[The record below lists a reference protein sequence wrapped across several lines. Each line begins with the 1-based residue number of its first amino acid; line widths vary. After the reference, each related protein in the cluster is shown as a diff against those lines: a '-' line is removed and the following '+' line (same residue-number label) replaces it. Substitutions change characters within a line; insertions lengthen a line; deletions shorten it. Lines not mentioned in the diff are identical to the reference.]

1 MKSLM
6 FPRRVLLACL
16 SLTIASSVPGTNAG
30 TFKRIVIDG
39 SFGDWAGVPVSW
51 NDASETTAGADFWQ
65 VYVANDDQYL
75 YLRFTLHAPYSPFT
89 SRNNIFIDS
98 DDNSGTGY
106 HPAGLGGFGSD
117 LLIQSGTGYQEKGG
131 GFNEGLINGLDWSA
145 SPAADGTDFE
155 IRISR
160 AATYASDSL
169 PVFASGSVA
178 IQLESE
184 NTSFAAVDLA
194 PESGE
199 RLSYVFAVPPEPFIG
214 NRELVSLAGTSWQ
227 VNAAGTD
234 PGSRWTEADYDD
246 SQSPWSSGTGLF
258 GFTVDASVYPAP
270 LATALTRG
278 RSAYYF
284 RTAFEW
290 TNDPAGVVLVASN
303 YVSDGASIYL
313 NGIEARRLRIPAGE
327 IVYSTAATGGPQL
340 KGSAEL
346 IGLPATSLLVGEN
359 ILAVET
365 HQSPDENVDMVFGLS
380 LTAASQFPVVFTDA
394 TQPADRSV
402 VAGRSTTFAAEHV
415 GSAPLTYQWY
425 KNGEAL
431 PGATGPTLTIDPVL
445 AADEGTYQLKAGNPL
460 STEVASRSALLT
472 VIGIPVTISDSTQPE
487 DRRVVEGASVTFTV
501 VAVGSAPL
509 SYQWFKG
516 DQEIPGATS
525 ASYTIPSVVTSDAG
539 QYHAVVSNPVPSS
552 ATSRS
557 AGLIVDADITPPAI
571 VGITGGASRVV
582 ITFSE
587 PMDETS
593 AGKSSNYSI
602 GGGIDVLS
610 AVRNPENP
618 AEVILTTATQA
629 FGVLHCV
636 SVSGVRDLFG
646 TAILPGATAPF
657 VSTISIDG
665 SFEDWTAVPLAYSDG
680 VDLPTST
687 DYRDIYVTNDAD
699 HLFIRVTL
707 HAPSDLAIFYNNIFV
722 DGDNNAGT
730 GYSFRIGSDMLIQ
743 GGGGY
748 QQKNGGFNEGEIEG
762 LDWSI
767 APSGVGTDFE
777 FRVSRQATF
786 AADGLPIF
794 TAPTIGLVFDAE
806 NTSFQ
811 TVDTAPDSG
820 GLIYTFFDSPS
831 ATLGRLRFE
840 TDEFQQYSVNWTGPG
855 ALQQRASL
863 GSGDW
868 ITVWDLSPP
877 YFIGD
882 LIGQQFYRLVLPCP

>member
-1 MKSLM
+1 MKSPL
-6 FPRRVLLACL
+6 FPRCLVLACL
-16 SLTIASSVPGTNAG
+16 SLAIASGIPGAKAG

-51 NDASETTAGADFWQ
+51 NDGSESTAGADFSQ

-75 YLRFTLHAPYSPFT
+75 YVRFTLHAPDSPFT

-98 DDNSGTGY
+98 DDNSGTGF

-117 LLIQSGTGYQEKGG
+117 LLIQGGTGYQEKGG

-160 AATYASDSL
+160 AATYTSDGL
-169 PVFASGSVA
+169 PVFASDSVA
-178 IQLESE
+178 ILLESE
-184 NTSFAAVDLA
+184 SASFALVDLA
-194 PESGE
+194 PDSGE
-199 RLSYVFAVPPEPFIG
+199 HLSYVFAAPPEPFIG
-214 NRELVSLAGTSWQ
+214 RRELVSLTGASWQ

-234 PGSRWTEADYDD
+234 PGSQWTEADYDD
-246 SQSPWSSGTGLF
+246 LRSPWSPGTGLF
-258 GFTVDASVYPAP
+258 GFTDDASAYPAP
-270 LATALTRG
+270 LATPLASG

-284 RTAFEW
+284 RTRFEW

-303 YVSDGASIYL
+303 YLSDGASIYL
-313 NGIEARRLRIPAGE
+313 NGIEARRLRLPAGGM
-327 IVYSTAATGGPQL
+327 VYSTPATGGPQV

-365 HQSPDENVDMVFGLS
+365 HQSPDENVDLVFGLS

-394 TQPADRSV
+394 TQPADRTV
-402 VAGRSTTFAAEHV
+402 VAGQSTTFAAEHV

-425 KNGEAL
+425 KDGEAL
-431 PGATGPTLTIDPVL
+431 PGATGPTLALDPVL
-445 AADEGTYQLKAGNPL
+445 AADEGSYQLKAGNPL
-460 STEVASRSALLT
+460 STDVASRSALLT
-472 VIGIPVTISDSTQPE
+472 VIGTPVTIVDSARPE
-487 DRRVVEGASVTFTV
+487 DQRVVEGSSVTFTV
-501 VAVGSAPL
+501 VAAGSAPL

-516 DQEIPGATS
+516 EQEIPGATS
-525 ASYTIPSVVTSDAG
+525 ASYTIPSVASIDAG
-539 QYHAVVSNPVPSS
+539 QYHVVVSNPVPSS

-557 AGLIVDADITPPAI
+557 ASLIVDADITPPSI
-571 VGITGGASRVV
+571 VGVSGSVSRVV

-587 PMDETS
+587 PVDEAS
-593 AGKSSNYSI
+593 AGQISNYSI

-618 AEVILTTATQA
+618 SEIILTTATQE

-646 TAILPGATAPF
+646 SEILPGASAPF

-665 SFEDWTAVPLAYSDG
+665 SFEDWAAVPLAYSDG
-680 VDLPTST
+680 VDLPTAT
-687 DYRDIYVTNDAD
+687 DYRDIYITNDAD

-722 DGDNNAGT
+722 DGDNNPGS
-730 GYSFRIGSDMLIQ
+730 GYSFRIGSEMLVQ

-748 QQKNGGFNEGEIEG
+748 QQKNGGFNEGGIDG

-777 FRVSRQATF
+777 FRISRNATF
-786 AADGLPIF
+786 AADGLPVF
-794 TAPTIGLVFDAE
+794 TSPTIGLVFDAE

-820 GLIYTFFDSPS
+820 GFTYTFFDSPS

-840 TDEFQQYSVNWTGPG
+840 ADEFQQYSINWPGPG
-855 ALQQRASL
+855 VLQARASL
-863 GSGDW
+863 SSGDW
-868 ITVWDLSPP
+868 VTVWDTPP
-877 YFIGD
+877 SYFIGD
-882 LIGQQFYRLVLPCP
+882 LIGQQFYRLILPCP